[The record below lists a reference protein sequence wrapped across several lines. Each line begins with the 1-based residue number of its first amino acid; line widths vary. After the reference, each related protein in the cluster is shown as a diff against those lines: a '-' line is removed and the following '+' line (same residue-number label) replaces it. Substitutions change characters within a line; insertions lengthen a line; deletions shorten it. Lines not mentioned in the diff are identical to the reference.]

1 MYSDKSFQGL
11 CTCIFSSLLMLQVS
25 KLQSTTE
32 EENRISELVSSEKR
46 RSTLGSVLQTV
57 VNYGRP
63 LSSLSSRG
71 KEQRASF
78 SGKKSSIASPVSR
91 ITTSFGRGLCC
102 MSLHPTCTSL
112 YEHVHMLLHCSKCSS
127 NWTR

>member
-1 MYSDKSFQGL
+1 MCNGTNTHTSAISFSSTMYMY
-11 CTCIFSSLLMLQVS
+11 SSLLMLQVS

-32 EENRISELVSSEKR
+32 EENRISELVSSETR

-78 SGKKSSIASPVSR
+78 SEKKPSIASPVSR
-91 ITTSFGRGLCC
+91 LTTSFGRGLCC
-102 MSLHPTCTSL
+102 MFLQA
-112 YEHVHMLLHCSKCSS
+112 
-127 NWTR
+127 